1 MKAQGHKQ
9 CRRTAKNEHSD
20 NLQHGED
27 APVLN
32 LKMSEH
38 MFKISDRERQ
48 AWLLK
53 ETEGVSEK
61 KRKVASGVCSSSL
74 RHGGISKRISNASCA
89 EQPQGKSESE
99 LHRRTINQSIGPAI
113 FSGSETH

>member
-1 MKAQGHKQ
+1 LKAQGHKQ

-53 ETEGVSEK
+53 DTEAVSEK
-61 KRKVASGVCSSSL
+61 KRKVEEHIRILEAQWSL
-74 RHGGISKRISNASCA
+74 LV
-89 EQPQGKSESE
+89 ESAA
-99 LHRRTINQSIGPAI
+99 RRDIEAYKQR
-113 FSGSETH
+113 